1 MKFSKTKAVITLPEF
16 FKLNFDENGLWE
28 YKADDTDLL
37 TDLVALFRPRD
48 IKAVPQ
54 VNLSQLLEL
63 LKDNERYRKGLSL
76 YVKGILKNKKFS
88 HILTDAGI
96 LTDAVFFFEVRKRLF
111 AKLIPD
117 QPQKNT
123 LEYVLNQVFYVKT
136 DPLWINTIP
145 NEQLEELFD
154 LLNFHTLYVSTQAD
168 GPLAELIFAI
178 RVLINRIT
186 GRALESEVIQMVPE
200 YENLESPF
208 LAMQKEFVAVS
219 EKLLEENRSYVSPND
234 IGYRQLLVLRS
245 QCADYVK
252 AAFKNSEKYGI
263 SLRVNQSLLRIR
275 QQLDRVAIL
284 LPLIVVGEADGA
296 KKDTISLS
304 FNLIT
309 YNCDKNNVRKLINE
323 STQLLSYEIT
333 QHTADTGEHYIT
345 KDRRDYFK
353 MFWNAS
359 GGGIIVGILCIIKV
373 FLSKMDTSAFGHAFF
388 YSMNYALGFIAI
400 YVMGFT
406 LATKQ
411 PAMTASALVRA
422 LEKGRKKHAVSTAED
437 HQVFAEFFARVFRSQ
452 FIAFVGNVVMAFP
465 VALLG
470 IWGIDML
477 FNYNL
482 ALTRW
487 YHLVEDLSPI
497 HSLAILHAAIAGVFL
512 FLSGIIAGSVANR
525 DKYRHVYYRIQEHPL
540 LKKSFGRIKA
550 QKLAKLYE
558 SKWAGIVS
566 NFWFGVFMGT
576 TASIGIFLGLDLD
589 VRHITF
595 ASGNLALGLY
605 GANYNVS
612 TDMIVWGIFGIG
624 IIGLVNFMVSF
635 GLSMGLA
642 FRSRNIPFSEL
653 GPIAK
658 AIWKYFKQRP
668 GTFFFP
674 SFRNQKEPKVQV
686 ESKS

>member
-1 MKFSKTKAVITLPEF
+1 MKFRKTKAAITLPEF
-16 FKLNFDENGLWE
+16 FKLNFDENSLWE
-28 YKADDTDLL
+28 YKADETDLL
-37 TDLVALFRPRD
+37 SDLVAIIRPRGYKVMPD
-48 IKAVPQ
+48 VD
-54 VNLSQLLEL
+54 LTEL
-63 LKDNERYRKGLSL
+63 LALLSSNNLYCTGLSL
-76 YVKGILKNKKFS
+76 YLRGILKNKKFS

-96 LTDAVFFFEVRKRLF
+96 LTDSVFFSEVRKRLF
-111 AKLIPD
+111 SKLIPD
-117 QPQKNT
+117 QPQKDT

-136 DPLWINTIP
+136 DPQWIEKIP
-145 NEQLEELFD
+145 YEQLEQLFD
-154 LLNFHTLYVSTQAD
+154 MLKFRSLYASTESRS
-168 GPLAELIFAI
+168 PLAELIFAME
-178 RVLINRIT
+178 VLIHRIA

-208 LAMQKEFVAVS
+208 LAIQKEFGTVS
-219 EKLLEENRSYVSPND
+219 DKLLEEKRNYVSPDD
-234 IGYRQLLVLRS
+234 IGYRQILVLRS

-252 AAFKNSEKYGI
+252 LAFKNSAKHGI

-275 QQLDRVAIL
+275 QQLERLAVL
-284 LPLIVVGEADGA
+284 LPLLVIDETGGA
-296 KKDTISLS
+296 KKDTIDLAKK
-304 FNLIT
+304 LIT

-345 KDRRDYFK
+345 KDRKEYFT

-359 GGGIIVGILCIIKV
+359 GGGLIVGILCIIKV

-388 YSMNYALGFIAI
+388 YSMNYAMGFIAI
-400 YVMGFT
+400 YVLGFT

-411 PAMTASALVRA
+411 PAMTAAALVRA
-422 LEKGRKKHAVSTAED
+422 LEKGRKKHHAGDTED
-437 HQVFAEFFARVFRSQ
+437 HEAFAEFFARVFRSQ
-452 FIAFVGNVVMAFP
+452 FIAFVGNVIVAFP

-470 IWGIDML
+470 IWAIDMV

-482 ALTRW
+482 ALTKW
-487 YHLVEDLSPI
+487 YHLIEDLNPIESP
-497 HSLAILHAAIAGVFL
+497 AILHAAIAGIFL

-540 LKKSFGRIKA
+540 LKKSFGRVKA
-550 QKLAKLYE
+550 QKLAKLFE

-566 NFWFGVFMGT
+566 NFWFGIFMGS
-576 TASIGIFLGLDLD
+576 TASIGFFLGLDLD
-589 VRHITF
+589 IRHITF

-635 GLSMGLA
+635 GLSLGLA
-642 FRSRNIPFSEL
+642 FRSRNIPLTEL
-653 GPIAK
+653 GPISK
-658 AIWKYFKQRP
+658 AIWKYFKRRP
-668 GTFFFP
+668 GSFFFP
-674 SFRNQKEPKVQV
+674 NFRTQTKA
-686 ESKS
+686 

>member
-1 MKFSKTKAVITLPEF
+1 MKFRKTKAAITLPEF
-16 FKLNFDENGLWE
+16 FKLNFDENSLWE
-28 YKADDTDLL
+28 YKADETDLL
-37 TDLVALFRPRD
+37 SDLVAIIRPRGYKVMPSVD
-48 IKAVPQ
+48 
-54 VNLSQLLEL
+54 LTEL
-63 LKDNERYRKGLSL
+63 LQILQGNAQYCTGLSL
-76 YVKGILKNKKFS
+76 YLKGILKNKKFS

-96 LTDAVFFFEVRKRLF
+96 LTDAVFFFEVRKRMF

-117 QPQKNT
+117 QPQKDT
-123 LEYVLNQVFYVKT
+123 LEYVLNQVFYVRT
-136 DPLWINTIP
+136 DPQWIETIP
-145 NEQLEELFD
+145 KEQLEQMFD
-154 LLNFHTLYVSTQAD
+154 MLKFRSLYASTESRS
-168 GPLAELIFAI
+168 PLAELIFAME
-178 RVLINRIT
+178 VLIHRIA

-208 LAMQKEFVAVS
+208 LAIQKEFGTVS
-219 EKLLEENRSYVSPND
+219 DKLLEQNRNYVSPND
-234 IGYRQLLVLRS
+234 IGYRQILVLRS

-252 AAFKNSEKYGI
+252 LAFKNSAKHGI

-275 QQLDRVAIL
+275 QQLERLAVL
-284 LPLIVVGEADGA
+284 LPLIVIDETEGA
-296 KKDTISLS
+296 KKDSIDLAVK
-304 FNLIT
+304 LIT

-345 KDRRDYFK
+345 KDRKEYFR

-388 YSMNYALGFIAI
+388 YSMNYAMGFIAI
-400 YVMGFT
+400 YVLGFT

-411 PAMTASALVRA
+411 PAMTAAALVRA
-422 LEKGRKKHAVSTAED
+422 LEKGRKKHHSGEVENHEA
-437 HQVFAEFFARVFRSQ
+437 FAEFFARVFRSQ
-452 FIAFVGNVVMAFP
+452 FIAFVGNVIMAFP

-470 IWGIDML
+470 IWAIDMI

-482 ALTRW
+482 ALTKW
-487 YHLVEDLSPI
+487 YHLIEDLNPIESP
-497 HSLAILHAAIAGVFL
+497 AILHAAIAGVFL

-540 LKKSFGRIKA
+540 LKKSFGRVKA
-550 QKLAKLYE
+550 QKLAKLFE

-576 TASIGIFLGLDLD
+576 TASIGFFLGLDLD

-612 TDMIVWGIFGIG
+612 TDMIVWGVFGIG

-642 FRSRNIPFSEL
+642 FRSRNIPLTEL

-658 AIWKYFKQRP
+658 AIWKYFKQKP
-668 GTFFFP
+668 GSFFFP
-674 SFRNQKEPKVQV
+674 NFRAQTKE
-686 ESKS
+686 

>member
-1 MKFSKTKAVITLPEF
+1 MKFRKTKAAITLPEF
-16 FKLNFDENGLWE
+16 FKLNFDENSLWE
-28 YKADDTDLL
+28 YKADETDLL
-37 TDLVALFRPRD
+37 ADLVAIIRPRGYKVIPDVDLTELLQLFR
-48 IKAVPQ
+48 
-54 VNLSQLLEL
+54 
-63 LKDNERYRKGLSL
+63 DNDRYCMGLSL
-76 YVKGILKNKKFS
+76 YLKGILKNKKFS

-117 QPQKNT
+117 QPQKDT
-123 LEYVLNQVFYVKT
+123 LEYVLNQVFYVRS
-136 DPLWINTIP
+136 DPQWIATIP
-145 NEQLEELFD
+145 KEQLEQLFD
-154 LLNFHTLYVSTQAD
+154 MLKFRSLYASTETRS
-168 GPLAELIFAI
+168 PLAELIFAME
-178 RVLINRIT
+178 VLIHRIT

-208 LAMQKEFVAVS
+208 LAIQKEFGMVS
-219 EKLLEENRSYVSPND
+219 DKLLEQNRNYVSPND
-234 IGYRQLLVLRS
+234 IGYRQILVLRS

-252 AAFKNSEKYGI
+252 LAFKNSAKHGI

-275 QQLDRVAIL
+275 QQLERLAVL
-284 LPLIVVGEADGA
+284 LPLIVIDETDGA
-296 KKDTISLS
+296 KKDSIDLAVK
-304 FNLIT
+304 LIT

-345 KDRRDYFK
+345 KDRKDYFT

-359 GGGIIVGILCIIKV
+359 GGGLIVGILCIIKV

-400 YVMGFT
+400 YVLGFT

-411 PAMTASALVRA
+411 PAMTAAALVRA
-422 LEKGRKKHAVSTAED
+422 LEKGRKKHHHGETED
-437 HQVFAEFFARVFRSQ
+437 HEAFAEFFARVFRSQ
-452 FIAFVGNVVMAFP
+452 FIAFVGNVIVAFP

-470 IWGIDML
+470 IWAIDMI

-482 ALTRW
+482 ALTKW
-487 YHLVEDLSPI
+487 YHLIEDLSPI
-497 HSLAILHAAIAGVFL
+497 HSAALFHAAIAGVFL

-540 LKKSFGRIKA
+540 LKKSFGRVKA
-550 QKLAKLYE
+550 QKLAKLFE

-566 NFWFGVFMGT
+566 NFWFGVFMGS
-576 TASIGIFLGLDLD
+576 TASIGFFLGLDLD
-589 VRHITF
+589 IRHITF

-612 TDMIVWGIFGIG
+612 TDMIVWGVFGIG
-624 IIGLVNFMVSF
+624 IIGLINFMVSF
-635 GLSMGLA
+635 GLSLGLA
-642 FRSRNIPFSEL
+642 FRSRNIPLTEL

-658 AIWKYFKQRP
+658 AIWRYFKRKP
-668 GTFFFP
+668 TSFFFP
-674 SFRNQKEPKVQV
+674 NFRAQTKA
-686 ESKS
+686 

>member
-1 MKFSKTKAVITLPEF
+1 MKFRKTKAAITLPEF
-16 FKLNFDENGLWE
+16 FKLNFDENSLWE
-28 YKADDTDLL
+28 YKADETDLL
-37 TDLVALFRPRD
+37 SDLVAIIRPRGYKVMPD
-48 IKAVPQ
+48 VD
-54 VNLSQLLEL
+54 LTEL
-63 LKDNERYRKGLSL
+63 LALLSSNNLYCTGLSL
-76 YVKGILKNKKFS
+76 YLRGILKNKKFS

-96 LTDAVFFFEVRKRLF
+96 LTDSVFFSEVRKRLF
-111 AKLIPD
+111 SKLIPD
-117 QPQKNT
+117 QPQKDT

-136 DPLWINTIP
+136 DPQWIEKIP
-145 NEQLEELFD
+145 YEQLEQLFD
-154 LLNFHTLYVSTQAD
+154 MLKFRSLYASTESRS
-168 GPLAELIFAI
+168 PLAELIFAME
-178 RVLINRIT
+178 VLIHRIA

-208 LAMQKEFVAVS
+208 LAIQKEFGTVS
-219 EKLLEENRSYVSPND
+219 DKLLEEKRNYVSPDD
-234 IGYRQLLVLRS
+234 IGYRQILVLRS

-252 AAFKNSEKYGI
+252 LAFKNSAKHGI

-275 QQLDRVAIL
+275 QQLERLAVL
-284 LPLIVVGEADGA
+284 LPLLVIDETGGA
-296 KKDTISLS
+296 KKDTIDLAKK
-304 FNLIT
+304 LIT

-345 KDRRDYFK
+345 KDRKEYFT

-359 GGGIIVGILCIIKV
+359 GGGLIVGILCIIKV

-388 YSMNYALGFIAI
+388 YSMNYAMGFIAI
-400 YVMGFT
+400 YVLGFT

-411 PAMTASALVRA
+411 PAMTAAALVRA
-422 LEKGRKKHAVSTAED
+422 LEKGRKKHHAGDTED
-437 HQVFAEFFARVFRSQ
+437 HEAFAEFFARVFRSQ
-452 FIAFVGNVVMAFP
+452 FIAFVGNVIVAFP

-470 IWGIDML
+470 IWAIDMV

-482 ALTRW
+482 ALTKW
-487 YHLVEDLSPI
+487 YHLIEDLNPIESP
-497 HSLAILHAAIAGVFL
+497 AILHAAIAGIFL

-540 LKKSFGRIKA
+540 LKKSFGRVKA
-550 QKLAKLYE
+550 QKLAKLFE

-566 NFWFGVFMGT
+566 NFWFGVFMGS
-576 TASIGIFLGLDLD
+576 TASIGFFLGLDLD
-589 VRHITF
+589 IRHITF

-635 GLSMGLA
+635 GLSLGLA
-642 FRSRNIPFSEL
+642 FRSRNIPLTEL
-653 GPIAK
+653 GPISK
-658 AIWKYFKQRP
+658 AIWKYFKRRP
-668 GTFFFP
+668 GSFFFP
-674 SFRNQKEPKVQV
+674 NFRTQTKA
-686 ESKS
+686 